1 MEKSVMCATLDHFG
15 GVLPKIS
22 QVLAI
27 KFHDWPLKKKKLR
40 VAEQPPQKL
49 EEVVQSP
56 QKLKRR
62 VVKMKMG
69 WSNHPEI
76 CGSGSAAPFVLFIFK
91 KNK

>member
-1 MEKSVMCATLDHFG
+1 
-15 GVLPKIS
+15 
-22 QVLAI
+22 
-27 KFHDWPLKKKKLR
+27 

-69 WSNHPEI
+69 WSNHPKI

-91 KNK
+91 KKIKKLRVFWREKNKVVTSRTHDLFLRPF